1 MNVLPLLSC
10 LALSQVFWKIYAP
23 TLSLEDPPTWDTN
36 IFMPK
41 DKSSH
46 APDNGIDEAE
56 RIEELRDFA
65 SLINDK

>member
-10 LALSQVFWKIYAP
+10 LVLSQVFWKTYTP

-41 DKSSH
+41 DESSY

-56 RIEELRDFA
+56 KIEEFKRFCFT
-65 SLINDK
+65 DK